1 MEEKNLFAAINDLKK
16 NYPNSWGDKEQFNVF
31 TALRPISDE
40 VYLHSR
46 FIATM
51 LDPKGLHN
59 LGTKP
64 LDIFLEEIGS
74 NFSCGK
80 NPTVRPNPRVENWKE
95 EEEIDILIEGV
106 VKDNKDKEDANING
120 AIIIENKIYAKDSNH
135 PEKGKGQ
142 LQGYYHYIQS
152 KHKYSDKQIETYYL
166 TPNRHEPSDYSL
178 HGDKKTVPQLDVEP
192 IGNKGKHPCNKKVRC
207 IDYGKEICQWIN
219 KVQGSTT
226 EHNLQEA
233 LMQYEQVVK
242 KLVGDIE
249 LNEKLSDL
257 VSALLDKNKEMKCEM
272 LKELLGDRFIDVQWH
287 AIASFMDNLGNELQQ
302 LKIEVEGRSSHLAI
316 TDLLYHP
323 NKHTPI
329 YFRIKQNGIVW
340 TLQADDRCRERGFFL
355 GIDNTTMPNIEK
367 CSEIEELNLKENEYT
382 NIEGWHA
389 IKYLNGQEAKI
400 ESEEGEQTKVLPLL
414 NLWDFTQG
422 NTFDLLN
429 EKERKIIAQQYALFV
444 KDELAKLN

>member
-1 MEEKNLFAAINDLKK
+1 MDEKNLFAAINDLKK

-80 NPTVRPNPRVENWKE
+80 NPTVRPNPRVELWKE
-95 EEEIDILIEGV
+95 EKEIDILIEGLV
-106 VKDNKDKEDANING
+106 DNANVNETKKPC
-120 AIIIENKIYAKDSNH
+120 AIIVENKIYAKDSNH
-135 PEKGKGQ
+135 KDHGQ
-142 LQGYYHYIQS
+142 LQGYYHSVEEKGYE
-152 KHKYSDKQIETYYL
+152 DEQIETYYL
-166 TPNRHEPSDYSL
+166 TPNRHEPSEYSL
-178 HGDKKTVPQLDVEP
+178 SGGIDEYPKLSVEREH
-192 IGNKGKHPCNKKVRC
+192 NEKHPRQKKVRL
-207 IDYGKEICQWIN
+207 IDYKKEICQWIN

-249 LNEKLSDL
+249 LNKKLSDL

-287 AIASFMDNLGNELQQ
+287 AIASFMDSLGNELQL
-302 LKIEVEGRSSHLAI
+302 LKMEVEGRSSHLAI

-329 YFRIKQNGIVW
+329 YFRIKKNSIVW
-340 TLQADDRCRERGFFL
+340 TLQTDDRCREKGFFL

-382 NIEGWHA
+382 NTEGWHA

-422 NTFDLLN
+422 DTFDLLN
-429 EKERKIIAQQYALFV
+429 EDKRKIIAHQYALFV